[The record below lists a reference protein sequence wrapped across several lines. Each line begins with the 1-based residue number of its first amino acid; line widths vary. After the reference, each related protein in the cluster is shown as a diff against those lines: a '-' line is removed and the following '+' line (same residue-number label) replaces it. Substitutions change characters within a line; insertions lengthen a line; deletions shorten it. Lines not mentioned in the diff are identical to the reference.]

1 MNSPFNVR
9 NPNIRAM
16 PNQMNLST
24 NNSLDDP
31 RKLQALLMQ
40 NKLDQEELMSTVQD
54 PTKLM
59 AQMME
64 QSGPAPTTALGKG
77 IGDIGR
83 DWSAGLVY
91 RKAKKERDKK
101 DKELLAMRKQ
111 QIEEYDKI

>member
-24 NNSLDDP
+24 NNTLDDP
-31 RKLQALLMQ
+31 RKLQALLLEH
-40 NKLDQEELMSTVQD
+40 KLQQEDIMSTVQD

-77 IGDIGR
+77 FGDIGR
-83 DWSAGLVY
+83 DWSAGFVY
-91 RKAKKERDKK
+91 RKAKEKEDEAKLMAK
-101 DKELLAMRKQ
+101 ADQKELLKKLQA
-111 QIEEYDKI
+111 

>member
-31 RKLQALLMQ
+31 RKLQALLLQ

-83 DWSAGLVY
+83 DISAGLVY
-91 RKAKKERDKK
+91 RKAKEKEDEAKLRAKARQE
-101 DKELLAMRKQ
+101 ELLKKLKA
-111 QIEEYDKI
+111 

>member
-1 MNSPFNVR
+1 MNNPYNVR
-9 NPNIRAM
+9 NPYRQAM

-31 RKLQALLMQ
+31 RKLQAKLMQ
-40 NKLDQEELMSTVQD
+40 NKLDQDELMSTVQD

-83 DWSAGLVY
+83 DISAGLVY
-91 RKAKKERDKK
+91 RKAKKEKDKK

-111 QIEEYDKI
+111 QIADYKA